1 MVNERVCIRIAELN
15 NRWNGVLRIG
25 FSSHDPASL
34 PRPLPKYA
42 CPDLTSKPGY
52 WAKALSERYVGL
64 NKLIHYHVSGNGDV
78 HFGIDGEDL
87 GVFFSGVDTRTPLWA
102 LVDLY
107 GNCTSIELVD
117 TRQHT
122 NNHSSNNGG
131 DHQNTNGLVRSHST
145 GNSANI
151 SAIEVQNN
159 ASRHFEHSR
168 TLPRNSSGAN
178 IPNQPSSIL
187 TVDPPPPN
195 YPNSHNVSPSRQ
207 QPTVIPPSFSNIP
220 QMRPQIQELDT
231 DFRRLS
237 TETNN
242 HNPPISQL
250 PEPIQQP
257 SQLHQTNQ
265 SSSNGNFDSTNRD
278 ELRFN
283 QGIQF
288 RPMQFH
294 LGCGQNAQI
303 VDSGNN
309 TEDDRKVAFRRAEEF
324 AQGYV
329 FSQDII
335 KPGER
340 IVVKVVETEY
350 SYIGSLAFGLTNCDP
365 SSINLRDLPEDSDLL
380 LDRSEYWVVSKD
392 VANNPDIGD
401 ELSFKINVDGSVEFS
416 KNGNIPSAF
425 VSNLFIFEPIY
436 LNKDKQYLKKQNN
449 NFKEFNYHYSHIYRC
464 MSM

>member
-1 MVNERVCIRIAELN
+1 
-15 NRWNGVLRIG
+15 
-25 FSSHDPASL
+25 
-34 PRPLPKYA
+34 
-42 CPDLTSKPGY
+42 
-52 WAKALSERYVGL
+52 
-64 NKLIHYHVSGNGDV
+64 
-78 HFGIDGEDL
+78 
-87 GVFFSGVDTRTPLWA
+87 
-102 LVDLY
+102 
-107 GNCTSIELVD
+107 
-117 TRQHT
+117 
-122 NNHSSNNGG
+122 
-131 DHQNTNGLVRSHST
+131 
-145 GNSANI
+145 
-151 SAIEVQNN
+151 
-159 ASRHFEHSR
+159 
-168 TLPRNSSGAN
+168 
-178 IPNQPSSIL
+178 
-187 TVDPPPPN
+187 
-195 YPNSHNVSPSRQ
+195 
-207 QPTVIPPSFSNIP
+207 
-220 QMRPQIQELDT
+220 
-231 DFRRLS
+231 
-237 TETNN
+237 
-242 HNPPISQL
+242 
-250 PEPIQQP
+250 
-257 SQLHQTNQ
+257 
-265 SSSNGNFDSTNRD
+265 
-278 ELRFN
+278 
-283 QGIQF
+283 
-288 RPMQFH
+288 MQFH

-436 LNKDKQYLKKQNN
+436 LNKEGIQKYKTKQYLKKQNT

-464 MSM
+464 MSMLRYHCGHFGISTETLRKFDSLGVLRILFFVHLNSTRL

>member
-1 MVNERVCIRIAELN
+1 M
-15 NRWNGVLRIG
+15 NG
-25 FSSHDPASL
+25 H
-34 PRPLPKYA
+34 
-42 CPDLTSKPGY
+42 PD
-52 WAKALSERYVGL
+52 
-64 NKLIHYHVSGNGDV
+64 
-78 HFGIDGEDL
+78 
-87 GVFFSGVDTRTPLWA
+87 
-102 LVDLY
+102 
-107 GNCTSIELVD
+107 
-117 TRQHT
+117 
-122 NNHSSNNGG
+122 
-131 DHQNTNGLVRSHST
+131 ST
-145 GNSANI
+145 
-151 SAIEVQNN
+151 
-159 ASRHFEHSR
+159 
-168 TLPRNSSGAN
+168 
-178 IPNQPSSIL
+178 
-187 TVDPPPPN
+187 
-195 YPNSHNVSPSRQ
+195 
-207 QPTVIPPSFSNIP
+207 
-220 QMRPQIQELDT
+220 
-231 DFRRLS
+231 
-237 TETNN
+237 
-242 HNPPISQL
+242 
-250 PEPIQQP
+250 
-257 SQLHQTNQ
+257 
-265 SSSNGNFDSTNRD
+265 TNRD

-425 VSNLFIFEPIY
+425 VSIY
-436 LNKDKQYLKKQNN
+436 L
-449 NFKEFNYHYSHIYRC
+449 
-464 MSM
+464 